1 MGLAVQDQLE
11 ILSLVARYCHALD
24 SGDASGVVDTFTED
38 GLFETPQR
46 TYSGREALERFFQK
60 NVLNDDNERHIPCN
74 HLLSGEADRA
84 AHTCYY
90 QVVFKGR
97 GGIKATGVYEDSVVK
112 MNGIW
117 KFQRRKVIPD

>member
-1 MGLAVQDQLE
+1 MDLSTQDQLE

-24 SGDASGVVDTFTED
+24 SGDVSGVVDTFTAD
-38 GLFETPQR
+38 GSFETSQYK
-46 TYSGREALERFFQK
+46 YSGREALERFFQK
-60 NVLNDDNERHIPCN
+60 NILSDDGERHFTCN
-74 HLLSGEADRA
+74 HLFSGEADRA

-112 MNGIW
+112 EDGGW
-117 KFQRRKVIPD
+117 KFRRRKVVPD